1 VHVFDRREWLEANFV
16 AFQQLLEPVEEIY
29 REAQVPGTL
38 GTMFSLV
45 NRQIIG
51 TQLGVLLGFLARRV
65 LGQYD
70 LSLLSP
76 DPAVRGALYFVEPN
90 IANIQSLLG
99 VSDEEFRLWIALHE
113 TSHVF
118 EFEAFPWVRSHFQGL
133 LREFLGQVSDQISSF
148 SDLTKVIERIRV
160 GRAQGKHWIELMLTP
175 AQQQSF
181 DKLQALMSLVEGYSN
196 HIMNAIGRDL
206 LPHFDQIEQRVE
218 QRKIN
223 RPLFE
228 EVFNRI
234 TGMDLKLA
242 QYQQGEQFIDA
253 IVAQRGVDFANRV
266 WERPE
271 NLPSMDEIRNP
282 ERWIARIGEHNR

>member
-1 VHVFDRREWLEANFV
+1 
-16 AFQQLLEPVEEIY
+16 
-29 REAQVPGTL
+29 
-38 GTMFSLV
+38 
-45 NRQIIG
+45 
-51 TQLGVLLGFLARRV
+51 
-65 LGQYD
+65 
-70 LSLLSP
+70 
-76 DPAVRGALYFVEPN
+76 
-90 IANIQSLLG
+90 

-133 LREFLGQVSDQISSF
+133 MREFLGQVSDQISSF
-148 SDLTKVIERIRV
+148 SDLTMVIERIRV

-206 LPHFDQIEQRVE
+206 LPHFEQIEQRVE
-218 QRKIN
+218 QRQIN

-228 EVFNRI
+228 EVFNRL

-253 IVAQRGVDFANRV
+253 IVAQRGVDFANLV
-266 WERPE
+266 WARPE

-282 ERWIARIGEHNR
+282 ERWIARIG